1 MIRRPPRSTL
11 FPYTTLFR
19 SLAGAGLDVPAG
31 PLTLAPAQRDDD
43 LRVRSTTGGFRLDG
57 TARRVPWGAVARHV
71 VVVAAVDGHTL
82 VARAAA
88 GSFRVEPD
96 RNLAREPRDT
106 LVFDATPV
114 AAAPAGVG
122 GPPAG
127 GGQYGALGRAAQI
140 AGGVDAILRS
150 ATRYAT
156 ERRQFG
162 KPIGAYQ
169 AIQQNLAVLAG
180 HAAAADIAAAH
191 AFRAAD
197 RGDAAFEIGVAK
209 TRTGEAAG
217 IAASIAHQVHGALG
231 LTYEH
236 VLQFVTLR
244 LWAWRRGGEGRA
256 PRRRRGRGGRGPAVP
271 RRSLVGLPC
280 RQREQALHH
289 TRSAGPRRGG
299 VARRVPRRGRR
310 ARPEPAPGRDRG
322 ARARPGEAPRE
333 EPAAR
338 LLLAPNLRAERT
350 APAPTRLRADGAGVR
365 GPHDGERRRGRP
377 ADAPG
382 DLRPRLRHGGVG
394 GAGRAPR
401 PRRA

>member
-1 MIRRPPRSTL
+1 MNEARAI
-11 FPYTTLFR
+11 
-19 SLAGAGLDVPAG
+19 LADV
-31 PLTLAPAQRDDD
+31 
-43 LRVRSTTGGFRLDG
+43 
-57 TARRVPWGAVARHV
+57 VARLFTERV
-71 VVVAAVDGHTL
+71 TRELRQSAETDVWPAALWAAAAVDGHTL

-122 GPPAG
+122 VPPDAVW
-127 GGQYGALGRAAQI
+127 QYGALVRAAQI

-209 TRTGEAAG
+209 VRAGEAAG
-217 IAASIAHQVHGALG
+217 IGAAIAHQVHGALG
-231 LTYEH
+231 FTYEH
-236 VLQFVTLR
+236 ALQFL
-244 LWAWRRGGEGRA
+244 
-256 PRRRRGRGGRGPAVP
+256 
-271 RRSLVGLPC
+271 
-280 RQREQALHH
+280 
-289 TRSAGPRRGG
+289 TR
-299 VARRVPRRGRR
+299 
-310 ARPEPAPGRDRG
+310 
-322 ARARPGEAPRE
+322 
-333 EPAAR
+333 
-338 LLLAPNLRAERT
+338 
-350 APAPTRLRADGAGVR
+350 RLR
-365 GPHDGERRRGRP
+365 
-377 ADAPG
+377 
-382 DLRPRLRHGGVG
+382 
-394 GAGRAPR
+394 
-401 PRRA
+401 

>member
-1 MIRRPPRSTL
+1 MNEARAILADVVARLFTERVTRELRQSAETDVWPAALWTAVEENGLTLPLVPEAKGGAGSTWGDAHVVVSAAGRHAVPL
-11 FPYTTLFR
+11 PLPETIVAAWL
-19 SLAGAGLDVPAG
+19 LAGAGLDVPAG

-43 LRVRSTTGGFRLDG
+43 LRVKPTTGGFRLDG
-57 TARRVPWGAVARHV
+57 TARRVPWGAVARYV

-122 GPPAG
+122 VPPDAVW
-127 GGQYGALGRAAQI
+127 QYGALVRAAQI

-209 TRTGEAAG
+209 VRAGEA
-217 IAASIAHQVHGALG
+217 
-231 LTYEH
+231 
-236 VLQFVTLR
+236 
-244 LWAWRRGGEGRA
+244 
-256 PRRRRGRGGRGPAVP
+256 GRGGGRPCLGPPAGSSGLGAP
-271 RRSLVGLPC
+271 GTMTLRRPAGVKVVG
-280 RQREQALHH
+280 
-289 TRSAGPRRGG
+289 SAENRGG
-299 VARRVPRRGRR
+299 RFA
-310 ARPEPAPGRDRG
+310 
-322 ARARPGEAPRE
+322 GEALGGP
-333 EPAAR
+333 
-338 LLLAPNLRAERT
+338 
-350 APAPTRLRADGAGVR
+350 GAGGEKR
-365 GPHDGERRRGRP
+365 EGPGG
-377 ADAPG
+377 G
-382 DLRPRLRHGGVG
+382 D
-394 GAGRAPR
+394 AGRGWGP
-401 PRRA
+401 PFL